1 MTCNVLMET
10 LNPTDSTQLVFTCA
24 KLLLCSD
31 VLTTGDLS
39 GENQRPVLCCRLCS
53 LHRWNVAL
61 NCSSLI
67 RSDVTYVPLWRAS
80 AVNGPKAHFALP
92 ICFLF
97 FLDQLYWTSVSW
109 HSRNFL
115 TTRGVDLARKSYV
128 LWALLHAKKWRP
140 KTAAFLALFRLGNF
154 RRYQFW
160 YCVSFKNYKECLRPT
175 SRWPIAMVAFVC
187 DMFTPNLVSTYGS
200 DILNFWRHCK
210 RVLIVFGSP

>member
-1 MTCNVLMET
+1 MTYNVLMET

-109 HSRNFL
+109 HSQNFL
-115 TTRGVDLARKSYV
+115 TTRRVDLARKSYV

-140 KTAAFLALFRLGNF
+140 KTAAFLALFPTWKLSEVPILVLCVIQKLQGMSKANKQVTNRDGGVCLW
-154 RRYQFW
+154 RYVYSKFG
-160 YCVSFKNYKECLRPT
+160 EHLRIRYPK
-175 SRWPIAMVAFVC
+175 FL
-187 DMFTPNLVSTYGS
+187 TPL
-200 DILNFWRHCK
+200 
-210 RVLIVFGSP
+210 